1 LIGGASARFSESF
14 WWKKVLFPSILTII
28 RKPSFLPR
36 FFLKRKRNVE
46 SLKNPDFKRVY
57 SSGRSRADRSIV
69 MYVLENGLDRNRI
82 GITVSKKVGNSV
94 VRSRVKR
101 IIKEAYRLRQ
111 TSFVPGWDIVV
122 IARGSSVDK
131 KSTDMEKSLMKL
143 AANLKIIRS
152 GDEE

>member
-1 LIGGASARFSESF
+1 M
-14 WWKKVLFPSILTII
+14 
-28 RKPSFLPR
+28 
-36 FFLKRKRNVE
+36 E